1 MIENV
6 DSLIL
11 ETINNGKIFRT
22 PAIHTKNQGQIHKFT
37 FYPAT
42 KFIPTFR
49 CKFLATSFIS
59 MCSITFLQVQEGLR
73 MVAGIT
79 PQSLLQVQK
88 NRPCDKI
95 LLTQTIYD
103 HGPSHKTR
111 YPKEKNVS
119 KTIQDYHTRKDT
131 QKRQRK
137 CQRLFQF
144 KEETLL

>member
-11 ETINNGKIFRT
+11 ETINNGKKFRT

-59 MCSITFLQVQEGLR
+59 MCSITFLQVQEGVSLPSHCFKYR
-73 MVAGIT
+73 KTDHVSKFSLHK
-79 PQSLLQVQK
+79 QSMTIIQ
-88 NRPCDKI
+88 DKI
-95 LLTQTIYD
+95 
-103 HGPSHKTR
+103 
-111 YPKEKNVS
+111 PKRERTS
-119 KTIQDYHTRKDT
+119 KTIYDYHTRNDT

-144 KEETLL
+144 KEEPLP